1 VDVVGVTLA
10 GVTKIK
16 GGKAEAP
23 SGEKIQ
29 AMRLARSCVISKT
42 ARRKGDT
49 AARWR
54 LIRVMTALA

>member
-54 LIRVMTALA
+54 